1 MKALWKQ
8 LKNIFDE
15 FTDIPPKFSQTVY
28 NDISQDLKSQTSN
41 NSFIIASE
49 IKEKENINNLA
60 SSISKTKK
68 NKTIRNIISSA
79 KNIFLPSDAKK
90 KDKKKSQILKK
101 IKEKG
106 DLSDPVKESSFS
118 YSLEKREKEIKTAQN
133 SETLIEKNQQS
144 DLNRAEKDTTGNPAI
159 LTKNNSPDSDSLSSE
174 NIWENVLKELKSIIP
189 DHSYKMWIEP
199 VELIKIEAKSIT
211 LGCPNLFSK
220 RRVHEQYK
228 GLIESELNKL
238 SKEKWEVILDIS
250 ERKDD
255 SKKKRARKTE
265 TDPQLMIQ
273 DPHIPKLEIVNKN
286 QMPEY
291 NKSEIIKK
299 GGMNGRLLRKEFTFD
314 RFVVGTNNDF
324 AYSASLSLASK
335 KDLAQN
341 SLFLLSDTGN
351 GKSHL
356 SQAIGHYILANS
368 PSQNVCYITAEDFI
382 NEMVYSFRH
391 NSTDTFKEKYRTQ
404 SDVLILEDIHFL
416 SGKERTQTELALALD
431 YLFDAGKKIIFTSCS
446 LPTDIP
452 KINDHLISRFTSGL
466 ITRIEPPDFRTR
478 LRILQQ
484 KLKENGC
491 KMPTDVSDYLAA
503 ELSENVR
510 QLESGLIGVMTKSSL
525 LRSPINISLAQ
536 SVVKNIVR
544 QRKSITV
551 DSIKELVCKHFNIS
565 VDDIVSNSRKQS
577 VVRPRHI
584 AIYLSRKYTDHPLQ
598 AIGREFNKY
607 HATVIHSVSSV
618 EKGLKTDG
626 TLRQQIEF
634 FCNKLES
641 GIEGKW

>member
-28 NDISQDLKSQTSN
+28 NDISQDLKAQTSN

-60 SSISKTKK
+60 SSLSKTKK

-79 KNIFLPSDAKK
+79 KNIFLPSDAKR
-90 KDKKKSQILKK
+90 KDKKKSQLLKK

-106 DLSDPVKESSFS
+106 NLSDSVKESSLS
-118 YSLEKREKEIKTAQN
+118 YGLERREKEIKKAQI
-133 SETLIEKNQQS
+133 SETLMENQHKS
-144 DLNRAEKDTTGNPAI
+144 DLDTTENSAS
-159 LTKNNSPDSDSLSSE
+159 LTKSNSPDSDSLTVSSE
-174 NIWENVLKELKSIIP
+174 NIWEKTLEVLKSIIP
-189 DHSYKMWIEP
+189 GHSYKMWIEP
-199 VELIKIEAKSIT
+199 VELIKIEENRVI

-228 GLIESELNKL
+228 GLIESELNNL

-255 SKKKRARKTE
+255 SKKKRAKKTE

-286 QMPEY
+286 QVTEY

-314 RFVVGTNNDF
+314 RFVVGANNDF

-356 SQAIGHYILANS
+356 SQAIGHYILAHS

-416 SGKERTQTELALALD
+416 AGKERTQTELALALD
-431 YLFDAGKKIIFTSCS
+431 YLI
-446 LPTDIP
+446 
-452 KINDHLISRFTSGL
+452 
-466 ITRIEPPDFRTR
+466 
-478 LRILQQ
+478 
-484 KLKENGC
+484 
-491 KMPTDVSDYLAA
+491 
-503 ELSENVR
+503 
-510 QLESGLIGVMTKSSL
+510 
-525 LRSPINISLAQ
+525 
-536 SVVKNIVR
+536 
-544 QRKSITV
+544 
-551 DSIKELVCKHFNIS
+551 
-565 VDDIVSNSRKQS
+565 
-577 VVRPRHI
+577 
-584 AIYLSRKYTDHPLQ
+584 
-598 AIGREFNKY
+598 
-607 HATVIHSVSSV
+607 
-618 EKGLKTDG
+618 
-626 TLRQQIEF
+626 
-634 FCNKLES
+634 
-641 GIEGKW
+641 